1 MKGET
6 GIHRSK
12 NIKLNL
18 IGYSLCI
25 VFPIKLKFMFGINK
39 SDLELFVKIFSKMH
53 PSSVSVND
61 LTLCVYISAVGK
73 PTTKYDNCLE
83 KDRVGSG
90 QHDMS
95 GISPSDGKLQ
105 RGLCG
110 CEPTQ
115 HCKGHLSGECE
126 REGRGSSRR
135 VPYLS
140 PIQESAVSYRS
151 SQSRSDAS
159 SVISRSIAVTS
170 SVSSSSYTTATSSHL
185 ASVTSHSSLANQASR
200 DVNAVAAAGAA
211 SASSS
216 SVHSSLSQHTL
227 SQNTLSQHTI
237 SHPSRSEHSQH
248 SRGSYRQRDSSH
260 RDNSSR
266 KKREGSVHSDDTLDG
281 TLTPSGASGDELQKS
296 GGESSHS
303 LSADRS
309 LVLSSRHKD
318 ESDVSLSSMSEDEQR
333 PTRPPLVR
341 DQERVGSY
349 GQMPPLPLGGRL
361 GPESLSNRLTAEL
374 NLYEGQEEMLRQIAD
389 VERVRASALAQQ
401 ESVAVAQVNKVNQHS
416 LCTVKM
422 KMVAVTLNSHTI
434 TKSI

>member
-1 MKGET
+1 M
-6 GIHRSK
+6 
-12 NIKLNL
+12 L
-18 IGYSLCI
+18 ITYT
-25 VFPIKLKFMFGINK
+25 
-39 SDLELFVKIFSKMH
+39 
-53 PSSVSVND
+53 
-61 LTLCVYISAVGK
+61 LTLPVYISSVGK
-73 PTTKYDNCLE
+73 PSTKYDNYLE

-90 QHDMS
+90 QQDMS
-95 GISPSDGKLQ
+95 GTSPSEASYSEDFTAAS
-105 RGLCG
+105 RHS
-110 CEPTQ
+110 TARAA
-115 HCKGHLSGECE
+115 SSA
-126 REGRGSSRR
+126 GSVNGIAGTAAVESLTSLRSK
-135 VPYLS
+135 S
-140 PIQESAVSYRS
+140 PPVSYHS

-170 SVSSSSYTTATSSHL
+170 AVYSSSYTSATSSHL

-200 DVNAVAAAGAA
+200 DVNTVAAAGAV
-211 SASSS
+211 SVSSS
-216 SVHSSLSQHTL
+216 SAHSSLSQHIL

-248 SRGSYRQRDSSH
+248 SRGSYRHHDSSH
-260 RDNSSR
+260 RDSSSR

-303 LSADRS
+303 LSVDRS

-333 PTRPPLVR
+333 PTRPTLIR

-374 NLYEGQEEMLRQIAD
+374 NLYEGQEEMLRQITD

-401 ESVAVAQVNKVNQHS
+401 ESVAMAQVNKVTS
-416 LCTVKM
+416 
-422 KMVAVTLNSHTI
+422 TLSALR
-434 TKSI
+434 K

>member
-1 MKGET
+1 
-6 GIHRSK
+6 
-12 NIKLNL
+12 
-18 IGYSLCI
+18 
-25 VFPIKLKFMFGINK
+25 
-39 SDLELFVKIFSKMH
+39 
-53 PSSVSVND
+53 
-61 LTLCVYISAVGK
+61 
-73 PTTKYDNCLE
+73 
-83 KDRVGSG
+83 
-90 QHDMS
+90 MS
-95 GISPSDGKLQ
+95 GTSPSDASNSEDFTAASRHSTARAASSTGSVNGKTGTAAAESLTSL
-105 RGLCG
+105 RS
-110 CEPTQ
+110 
-115 HCKGHLSGECE
+115 K
-126 REGRGSSRR
+126 
-135 VPYLS
+135 S
-140 PIQESAVSYRS
+140 PPVSYHS

-170 SVSSSSYTTATSSHL
+170 SVSASSYTTATSSHL

-200 DVNAVAAAGAA
+200 DVNAVAAAAAAGAA

-216 SVHSSLSQHTL
+216 SAHSSLSQHTL

-296 GGESSHS
+296 GGESLHS

-318 ESDVSLSSMSEDEQR
+318 ESDVSLLSMSEDEQR

-401 ESVAVAQVNKVNQHS
+401 ESVAIAQVNKVNQHS
-416 LCTVKM
+416 LCTGKM
-422 KMVAVTLNSHTI
+422 KMSVVTLNSLSI
-434 TKSI
+434 T

>member
-1 MKGET
+1 M
-6 GIHRSK
+6 
-12 NIKLNL
+12 
-18 IGYSLCI
+18 
-25 VFPIKLKFMFGINK
+25 
-39 SDLELFVKIFSKMH
+39 
-53 PSSVSVND
+53 
-61 LTLCVYISAVGK
+61 
-73 PTTKYDNCLE
+73 
-83 KDRVGSG
+83 GSG

-95 GISPSDGKLQ
+95 GTSPSDASYSEDFTAASRHSTARAASSAGSVNGKAGAAAAESLTSL
-105 RGLCG
+105 RS
-110 CEPTQ
+110 
-115 HCKGHLSGECE
+115 K
-126 REGRGSSRR
+126 
-135 VPYLS
+135 S
-140 PIQESAVSYRS
+140 PPVSYHS

-170 SVSSSSYTTATSSHL
+170 SVSALSYTRATSSHL

-200 DVNAVAAAGAA
+200 DVYAVAAAAGAA

-216 SVHSSLSQHTL
+216 SAHSSLSQHTL

-248 SRGSYRQRDSSH
+248 SRGSHRQRDSSH

-266 KKREGSVHSDDTLDG
+266 KKREGSVHSDDTLDR

-341 DQERVGSY
+341 DQERAGSY

-401 ESVAVAQVNKVNQHS
+401 ESVAIAQVNKVNQHS
-416 LCTVKM
+416 LYTVKM
-422 KMVAVTLNSHTI
+422 KISAVTLNSHSI
-434 TKSI
+434 TMSI

>member
-1 MKGET
+1 
-6 GIHRSK
+6 
-12 NIKLNL
+12 
-18 IGYSLCI
+18 
-25 VFPIKLKFMFGINK
+25 
-39 SDLELFVKIFSKMH
+39 MH

-73 PTTKYDNCLE
+73 PSTKYDNYLE

-95 GISPSDGKLQ
+95 GTSPSDASYSEDFTAASRHSTARAASSAGSVNGKAGAAAAESLTSL
-105 RGLCG
+105 RS
-110 CEPTQ
+110 
-115 HCKGHLSGECE
+115 K
-126 REGRGSSRR
+126 
-135 VPYLS
+135 S
-140 PIQESAVSYRS
+140 PPISYHS

-170 SVSSSSYTTATSSHL
+170 SVSASSYTTATSSHL

-200 DVNAVAAAGAA
+200 DVNAVAAAAGAA

-216 SVHSSLSQHTL
+216 SAHSSLSQHTL

-248 SRGSYRQRDSSH
+248 SRGSYRQRDTSH

-281 TLTPSGASGDELQKS
+281 TLTSSGASGDELQKS
-296 GGESSHS
+296 GGESLHL

-309 LVLSSRHKD
+309 LVPSSRHKG

-333 PTRPPLVR
+333 ATRPPLVR

-374 NLYEGQEEMLRQIAD
+374 NLYEGQEEILQQIAD

-401 ESVAVAQVNKVNQHS
+401 ESVAIAQVNKVNQHS

-422 KMVAVTLNSHTI
+422 KISAVTLNSHSI
-434 TKSI
+434 TMSI